1 MPSLVH
7 VRIAAIL
14 LVVTTFL
21 VKVVD
26 GRAKD
31 RFPEGMNIYCKTK
44 SCYDVLELEQDCTSA
59 DIKKAYRRQGAG
71 LEMLSLQFHPDKSD
85 EPNAQER
92 FIEIGSAYEVL
103 KNEDVRKAY
112 DDFLAHPERHL
123 WEHYSNYYQAYYA
136 PKSDVRLVILGIL
149 LLLSI
154 LQYSI
159 AYSRRSRLIQMILS
173 QSKTQ
178 AFVKNRMQELG
189 SGSLNLKKP
198 KDHAKF
204 KEIEKKAEMEVLE
217 RTAVNGIKLSEPVTY
232 FDVLVVRI
240 IVLPL
245 DIVVHRLMFS
255 VASYDTLQLHS
266 LWFNIRWILMFRILG
281 KEYGAQEHEYIT
293 RQILRMR
300 EDVWVSLPDEER
312 QEFLELQLWNQE
324 KLEEWQ
330 QQQMEA
336 DEEKRREFMQSNRY
350 KRVKRFMKKQ

>member
-59 DIKKAYRRQGAG
+59 DIKKAYRR
-71 LEMLSLQFHPDKSD
+71 LSLQFHPDKSD

-245 DIVVHRLMFS
+245 DI
-255 VASYDTLQLHS
+255 LHS